1 MGLEELA
8 LDLWADR
15 VSVGWSCRG
24 SSDHGEC
31 DQGELG
37 GKHVERLVS
46 DTPHVR
52 ICISTMVT
60 GIRIVYD
67 IMVPNVTLGNLPK
80 SLPNP
85 AYVMV
90 MVPMMPL
97 DVNSTQLRV
106 VMESTKT
113 EPEGRQDNSGQGQ
126 SRGQDN
132 VRPMLGQ

>member
-1 MGLEELA
+1 
-8 LDLWADR
+8 
-15 VSVGWSCRG
+15 
-24 SSDHGEC
+24 
-31 DQGELG
+31 
-37 GKHVERLVS
+37 
-46 DTPHVR
+46 
-52 ICISTMVT
+52 MVT